1 MSAVEKVVLP
11 ASGGF
16 TGAHICAG
24 AGRRRGGAAMLRKV
38 WYAEKEQ
45 GASRQFGD
53 PGAGDSWTPYIEMR
67 QWRRRFWVL
76 AVYAAG
82 VTLLL
87 IARR

>member
-1 MSAVEKVVLP
+1 
-11 ASGGF
+11 
-16 TGAHICAG
+16 
-24 AGRRRGGAAMLRKV
+24 
-38 WYAEKEQ
+38 
-45 GASRQFGD
+45 
-53 PGAGDSWTPYIEMR
+53 MR